1 MKTQDEMLAEVKDL
15 LTHRIEVPADYIKT
29 VRGKKLRQEFGKLLR
44 LMDDE
49 DELWEWEWWGPT
61 EPRNSYALG
70 WCVLRNGVPIAS
82 HCHSES

>member
-1 MKTQDEMLAEVKDL
+1 METQDEMLSEVKDL

-29 VRGKKLRQEFGKLLR
+29 VRGKKLRQEFAKLLR

-61 EPRNSYALG
+61 EPRNSYARG
-70 WCVLRNGVPIAS
+70 WGVLRNGVPIAS
-82 HCHSES
+82 HCHSDS